1 MTRNWLARRPR
12 REPAR
17 ASASCASRLSPHAD
31 FPAADAGY
39 HNDAEAARPDR
50 PVDRRHPAIAGRTVI
65 GASYEGR
72 ELWAV
77 KISDNVGVDEGEPEV
92 LLTAGQH
99 AREHLTIEMALYLI
113 GELTSRYAT
122 DPRIRGIVDSREI
135 WIVPNVNPDGSEYDI
150 AEDRYH
156 AWRKNRQPNPCSDF
170 VGTDLNRNWGFKW
183 GCCGGS
189 SGQFAIETYRGAAP
203 FSAPETQALRNFVAS
218 RVIGGVQQIKASID
232 FHAFSELILWPFGHT
247 RADTGP
253 GLTQDDR
260 DTFATL
266 GDEHGPHQ
274 RLRGPAVQRP
284 LHHRRRAGRL
294 AVGRAADLR
303 LHVRDVPGDGRQRR
317 LLPADELIGRETS
330 RNREAVLL
338 LLENA
343 ACPQAAIGKAGAVLR
358 DRAADDAVRRP
369 DARSRRRRSR

>member
-1 MTRNWLARRPR
+1 M
-12 REPAR
+12 
-17 ASASCASRLSPHAD
+17 
-31 FPAADAGY
+31 
-39 HNDAEAARPDR
+39 
-50 PVDRRHPAIAGRTVI
+50 HPAIVGRTVI
-65 GASYEGR
+65 GASHEGR

-150 AEDRYH
+150 SEDRYH
-156 AWRKNRQPNPCSDF
+156 AWRKNRQPNPSSDF

-189 SGQFAIETYRGAAP
+189 SDQFAIETYRGAAAVLGARDP
-203 FSAPETQALRNFVAS
+203 GPAQLRRRPRDRRPAADQGLDRLPRVLGADPVAV
-218 RVIGGVQQIKASID
+218 RP
-232 FHAFSELILWPFGHT
+232 HPRRHRP
-247 RADTGP
+247 RAHP
-253 GLTQDDR
+253 GRPRHVR
-260 DTFATL
+260 DARR
-266 GDEHGPHQ
+266 EHGPHQ
-274 RLRGPAVQRP
+274 RLRGAAVQRP

-303 LHVRDVPGDGRQRR
+303 LHVRDVSRRSRQRR
-317 LLPADELIGRETS
+317 LLPRRRADRPRDEPQPRGRP
-330 RNREAVLL
+330 
-338 LLENA
+338 A
-343 ACPQAAIGKAGAVLR
+343 AAGERRVPAGR
-358 DRAADDAVRRP
+358 DRQG
-369 DARSRRRRSR
+369 RRSTAGPRR